1 MSASADT
8 SLTAVA
14 LVIALVALVTA
25 LGQLL
30 QQYFATADG
39 YPRCHKSVMGEY
51 AQKKRL
57 HWRWREFRLE
67 TLYTTPEPFLA
78 GDGAPNRVGQVLL
91 TGSKASREKSMLPVS
106 SMEDEDIKTLNPPHL
121 QAVHGHGHDGP
132 DGRAWLDLEPKSV
145 GTYKSELACWVPLLH
160 WIHHRTAVSNF
171 ERS

>member
-1 MSASADT
+1 MSASVDT

-39 YPRCHKSVMGEY
+39 YRRCHKSVMGEY
-51 AQKKRL
+51 AQKTRL
-57 HWRWREFRLE
+57 HWRWREFRFE
-67 TLYTTPEPFLA
+67 TLYTTPELFLA

-91 TGSKASREKSMLPVS
+91 TGSKASRKKSMVPVS

-121 QAVHGHGHDGP
+121 QSAHGRDGL
-132 DGRAWLDLEPKSV
+132 DGRAWLDPEPKRV
-145 GTYKSELACWVPLLH
+145 GTYKGELACWVPLLH
-160 WIHHRTAVSNF
+160 WIHDRTAVSNF
-171 ERS
+171 EHS